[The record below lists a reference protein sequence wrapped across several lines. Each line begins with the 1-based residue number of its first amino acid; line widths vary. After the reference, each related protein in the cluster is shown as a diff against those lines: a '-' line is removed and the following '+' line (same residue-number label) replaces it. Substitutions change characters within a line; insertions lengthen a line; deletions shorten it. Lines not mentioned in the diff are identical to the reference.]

1 MSDYDNKNSGV
12 LFKNDRKETER
23 HPDYR
28 GTFTD
33 SNGVEHWLSAWI
45 KTSAKGDKFMSL
57 SASPKDPQQAPVAQS
72 APQPAP
78 MDFDSD
84 VPFSNYEYKT
94 LV

>member
-1 MSDYDNKNSGV
+1 MTQYDDKNSGV
-12 LFKNDRKETER
+12 LFKNDRKETDR

-33 SNGVEHWLSAWI
+33 SKGVEHWLSAWI

-57 SASPKDPQQAPVAQS
+57 SASPKEPQQAPVAQH
-72 APQPAP
+72 ATPAS